1 MNIYWNEPS
10 LLYLD
15 PYIKQCEMEMND
27 INKEISISYGQSNI
41 IYDQDE
47 TDYITEIFSYSVAC
61 DIMNDDPEPQS
72 VIVKTDMIGL
82 SGKKLCKLN

>member
-1 MNIYWNEPS
+1 MKKNVPEDKQNIICSPE
-10 LLYLD
+10 
-15 PYIKQCEMEMND
+15 EEMND

-72 VIVKTDMIGL
+72 VIECQRRND
-82 SGKKLCKLN
+82 